1 MSKDYTLK
9 CELQVD
15 KLSQEQLVAAP
26 ITSEFSL
33 EDFWGVVKKS
43 FRVGIDLDSFKISF
57 ILRLEVKTLAEL
69 NKKEAELKNQ
79 AKDLMR
85 DALLNDLEN
94 VNSGLVIPILSSVR
108 EVIFDEFTKIR
119 SLGEQNQILLIALE
133 EVAKELQ
140 T

>member
-1 MSKDYTLK
+1 M
-9 CELQVD
+9 
-15 KLSQEQLVAAP
+15 VAAP